1 MNFELK
7 ATHWD
12 DHVLNKTRFIEELFN
27 QINMLVVFEKLW
39 DLRSKMEHN

>member
-7 ATHWD
+7 ATRGDNHI
-12 DHVLNKTRFIEELFN
+12 LNKTRFIEEFSN
-27 QINMLVVFEKLW
+27 QINVLMVFEKLW